1 MNCEN
6 YNIILINIDGFRKDK
21 IKLCKNLKE
30 FANNSLYFSNM
41 NTVAPYTFASL
52 HSIFSGLYPSKHGVN
67 GYYNIFKFKKEQIT
81 TFPELLQK
89 NGYFTSYDIIDDSVI
104 PAQGFNEKNIF
115 DEKTVNF
122 KTRHSKII
130 KELSSKKKFFL
141 FLHYTETHKHL
152 VDAVIQKY
160 DPESN
165 DDAYF
170 NNMKEN
176 DTRYNSYLPHCD
188 DYINTIIQ
196 TLKEEKIYDK
206 TILILFADH
215 GTSIGEKKGEKFYGV
230 FCYDYTL
237 NVFCMMKIPDTEK
250 RLINEQCSTID
261 IFPTILEL
269 ANIPSN
275 SKLQLDG
282 ETLFSLIDNSNTSER
297 EVFAETGGLYG
308 PWPSPEKHNVFCYK
322 FNSKKIIY
330 NKTPNTWE
338 FYDLISD
345 PGELNNIYENKTEVV
360 NLYKERLENYLK
372 SNKIM

>member
-130 KELSSKKKFFL
+130 
-141 FLHYTETHKHL
+141 H
-152 VDAVIQKY
+152 
-160 DPESN
+160 
-165 DDAYF
+165 
-170 NNMKEN
+170 NM
-176 DTRYNSYLPHCD
+176 YL
-188 DYINTIIQ
+188 N
-196 TLKEEKIYDK
+196 
-206 TILILFADH
+206 
-215 GTSIGEKKGEKFYGV
+215 
-230 FCYDYTL
+230 
-237 NVFCMMKIPDTEK
+237 
-250 RLINEQCSTID
+250 
-261 IFPTILEL
+261 
-269 ANIPSN
+269 
-275 SKLQLDG
+275 
-282 ETLFSLIDNSNTSER
+282 
-297 EVFAETGGLYG
+297 
-308 PWPSPEKHNVFCYK
+308 
-322 FNSKKIIY
+322 
-330 NKTPNTWE
+330 
-338 FYDLISD
+338 
-345 PGELNNIYENKTEVV
+345 
-360 NLYKERLENYLK
+360 
-372 SNKIM
+372 